1 MISKIHI
8 QNTATI
14 KDAEIEPLQINYF
27 FGGNGSGKTSI
38 SRFLDD
44 SENYNNG
51 TIVKDSASEVLV
63 YNRDFID
70 KNFQDKNAIQGIF
83 TIGESAVETLNQI
96 KEKEEEKAKL
106 QTELG
111 TRLRSIEKLQ
121 SEINTLEEDFET
133 NCWAV
138 QQKIGEQFSHALVG
152 FRSKKKLFSDKCFNS
167 YSPTESQLTIEE
179 LIKTYQHIF
188 QKDIKEYS
196 LLSPFLFSVRNGE
209 EIIDIE
215 TIETAGV
222 FSQKLVK
229 ANESN
234 FSKLIERLSNVDWV
248 SQGMHY
254 LKDENLCPFCQR
266 ELTEDILS
274 ELNLLFDETYNQS
287 IAKLNK
293 LLLSYN
299 KLISILEEAFHTS
312 ITFIQSIPFLDS
324 EKIED
329 VYAKLIATLQVNQK
343 KIEEKLLHPS
353 IEVILSSTK
362 YLRDALLKEQEEL
375 NEQIANN
382 NRLLKNRRTARE
394 AFIKNLWDYIANKE
408 LHSIIENYAK
418 TLKGK
423 NRGMA
428 NLLMQRDSFQQMVKD
443 CEASIRDLRSKVA
456 CIDNAVDEVNKIL
469 TGFGFNG
476 FKIEKK
482 DEMFYKLIRPD
493 GSEVKET
500 LSEGEH
506 RFITFLYY
514 YQLVKGTLNRDSEI
528 KDKILVIDDPISS
541 LDSNILFIVSHLVR
555 GLINE
560 CLKGGRIKQ
569 IFILTH
575 NIYFHQEV
583 VFRGSRFN
591 PSPNTERYFI
601 LRKVNEETKIIPFE
615 KNQINS
621 SYELL
626 WREIKRADADA
637 TFLCNTMRRILEHY
651 FSIIGRKDCSQ
662 IIDEF
667 DGQDKLICK
676 SLLTFIN
683 EGSHIINDDFN
694 MSVDPDM
701 VDKYKDIFKLI
712 FQKAGQESHYTMMME
727 HEE

>member
-287 IAKLNK
+287 IAQLNK

-299 KLISILEEAFHTS
+299 KLISILYQIF
-312 ITFIQSIPFLDS
+312 
-324 EKIED
+324 KRC
-329 VYAKLIATLQVNQK
+329 
-343 KIEEKLLHPS
+343 
-353 IEVILSSTK
+353 SSK
-362 YLRDALLKEQEEL
+362 R
-375 NEQIANN
+375 
-382 NRLLKNRRTARE
+382 AR
-394 AFIKNLWDYIANKE
+394 
-408 LHSIIENYAK
+408 
-418 TLKGK
+418 
-423 NRGMA
+423 
-428 NLLMQRDSFQQMVKD
+428 
-443 CEASIRDLRSKVA
+443 
-456 CIDNAVDEVNKIL
+456 
-469 TGFGFNG
+469 
-476 FKIEKK
+476 
-482 DEMFYKLIRPD
+482 
-493 GSEVKET
+493 
-500 LSEGEH
+500 
-506 RFITFLYY
+506 
-514 YQLVKGTLNRDSEI
+514 
-528 KDKILVIDDPISS
+528 
-541 LDSNILFIVSHLVR
+541 
-555 GLINE
+555 
-560 CLKGGRIKQ
+560 RIK
-569 IFILTH
+569 
-575 NIYFHQEV
+575 
-583 VFRGSRFN
+583 
-591 PSPNTERYFI
+591 
-601 LRKVNEETKIIPFE
+601 
-615 KNQINS
+615 
-621 SYELL
+621 
-626 WREIKRADADA
+626 
-637 TFLCNTMRRILEHY
+637 
-651 FSIIGRKDCSQ
+651 
-662 IIDEF
+662 
-667 DGQDKLICK
+667 
-676 SLLTFIN
+676 
-683 EGSHIINDDFN
+683 
-694 MSVDPDM
+694 
-701 VDKYKDIFKLI
+701 
-712 FQKAGQESHYTMMME
+712 
-727 HEE
+727 